1 VGIVRTSV
9 RVTLAGLAAA
19 GLAACGGGTGTPGSG
34 TPASAELVAD
44 GVPVFVA
51 IDGNFDSEQWTAVEE
66 LLQRFPSGGAG
77 LDRLFAELAEGGV
90 DFNTEVKPAL
100 GPEVAIALTDL
111 PQEGDPPA
119 VLLTQPADPAKFE
132 ALLAQ
137 ADEPAVWRIVDGWY
151 VVADDDAA
159 IEAALSDGESL
170 AASDAFESA
179 MEDLPGDA
187 LVRLYLDGPAL
198 TEAAQEASAQGA
210 VGAAALGLDAATLE
224 SVGLALSA
232 EPQGIRLDGVA
243 RSEGGPE
250 LEAGSSEL
258 VEVVPA
264 DAVAFGAV
272 NGLEDG
278 VSKLLAAVSDS
289 TPELAQAELLLGIS
303 LEDDVVPLFAGESG
317 FYVRAGE
324 PIPEVTL
331 LLSPEDPEAALATV
345 DRLLAAAAAFG
356 ALGDENGTPQLPAEP
371 ATVTIAG
378 VEAKQVRLGED
389 VTLTYAIVDGRI
401 ALSTSE
407 RGIADV
413 AGDGPKLAGSPAFD
427 QAREAAGLSDE
438 ALGLV
443 YLDLNDGIA
452 LLEGLDALDD
462 ADSES
467 IANLQPLQYL
477 VLGASGSG
485 DEARFA
491 GFLGIG

>member
-1 VGIVRTSV
+1 
-9 RVTLAGLAAA
+9 
-19 GLAACGGGTGTPGSG
+19 
-34 TPASAELVAD
+34 
-44 GVPVFVA
+44 
-51 IDGNFDSEQWTAVEE
+51 
-66 LLQRFPSGGAG
+66 
-77 LDRLFAELAEGGV
+77 
-90 DFNTEVKPAL
+90 
-100 GPEVAIALTDL
+100 
-111 PQEGDPPA
+111 
-119 VLLTQPADPAKFE
+119 
-132 ALLAQ
+132 
-137 ADEPAVWRIVDGWY
+137 
-151 VVADDDAA
+151 
-159 IEAALSDGESL
+159 
-170 AASDAFESA
+170 
-179 MEDLPGDA
+179 
-187 LVRLYLDGPAL
+187 
-198 TEAAQEASAQGA
+198 
-210 VGAAALGLDAATLE
+210 
-224 SVGLALSA
+224 
-232 EPQGIRLDGVA
+232 
-243 RSEGGPE
+243 
-250 LEAGSSEL
+250 
-258 VEVVPA
+258 
-264 DAVAFGAV
+264 
-272 NGLEDG
+272 
-278 VSKLLAAVSDS
+278 
-289 TPELAQAELLLGIS
+289 
-303 LEDDVVPLFAGESG
+303 
-317 FYVRAGE
+317 
-324 PIPEVTL
+324 VTL